1 MEENDT
7 TTIMVVDDEERMA
20 KCYKLFIQDT
30 YDTFVTIGGQV
41 AVDNLTREV
50 DVVLLDRRM
59 PEMHGH
65 EVLEHI
71 SQGDYNCRVIII
83 SALDPDMD
91 IIEYDFSKYLSKPV
105 VKEELLNA
113 IEQVRMLDQYENLLT
128 EYYQAVE
135 KYSIMKSEFD
145 PFTLEESDEFQALKE
160 NISQTQEEIDD
171 VLSVFNSTTE
181 SVLRGDKLEEI
192 SIDW

>member
-7 TTIMVVDDEERMA
+7 ATVMVVDDEERMA

-30 YDTFVTIGGQV
+30 YDAFIAIGGQA
-41 AVDNLTREV
+41 AVDKLTREV

-91 IIEYDFSKYLSKPV
+91 IIEYDFSKYLTKPV

-113 IEQVRMLDQYENLLT
+113 IEQVRMLDRYENLLT
-128 EYYQAVE
+128 EYYQTVE
-135 KYSIMKSEFD
+135 KFSIMKSEFD
-145 PFTLEESDEFQALKE
+145 TFTLEESEEFQAIKQ

-181 SVLRGDKLEEI
+181 SVLRGDELEEV
-192 SIDW
+192 STE